1 MNIFKKLFKVTRLLN
16 SDLSPSK
23 IAIAG
28 VIGMYWGLSPFLSP
42 HNLILFFIV
51 VIFKIPISFAISGM
65 VFFLP
70 FSFFFADLINT
81 FGSIILKSDIL
92 SGSFRSLYN
101 SFFILTKF
109 NNTFIMGSFIIILIL
124 SIPVFLILRFIVIKY
139 RKTII
144 SNLLASAIYQ
154 KFLRKT
160 FVFDLMFNIKYDKL
174 STMDN
179 SKSKT
184 GILSWVDWKFFLPI
198 IVVVIL
204 IVIALKFFLDDTI
217 KDIIAKEATEY
228 NKALVE
234 LSRFSS
240 SFTDA
245 KVGVYNFR
253 WTDNKNMRNNLFQFD
268 KFTADAEIFPLL
280 RGRIVFEEL
289 SIVDVRLNTPRK
301 KSGEIPR
308 IKSVSPQVPSSKISP
323 KSSPPQPETANNKK
337 SKNRNEKGESRI
349 KPVPNDGFKQKVQDE
364 LDEML
369 DEAKI
374 EVKRQGDEIIK
385 QNRELIVNYEKQIVN
400 IEKSYNFQTDID
412 RLKSININKI
422 KDLPS
427 ALAAANKIG
436 GIDASIKKTDNA
448 KRKLN
453 KLKQSL
459 EKDFKQFEKSVDLDN
474 IKKEMEKRILKI
486 LGLNS
491 LSLSGFTE
499 RVFGPAIANQINPFI
514 DQYEK
519 YKYLLVKKRD
529 ELEKEPE
536 VTYDPSIRAG
546 RDIRYPINSH
556 YPRFYIKKIR
566 GSGDSNVDGIYH
578 LDIDNLS
585 SDPSFA
591 PIKNTIALKHEIY
604 NIGLQGKLAL
614 KKGKFEI
621 VQRIKSQPFP
631 IAKVINISPNIFI
644 ESLKNG
650 NAEVIGKIEDRNQ
663 KIILSVSVK
672 VKDIAFNI
680 NSELH
685 REIRKILEKTLNS
698 IDVLTLRVKM
708 IRTQDSKVKLD
719 VTSNLD
725 QLLKI
730 NFSGFF
736 KQQASQK
743 RKEALNK
750 LNKAINPILAQVNKE
765 LKKNADGNIFKNIE
779 SQINLITRDT
789 NILKKKINQL
799 KKNEENKLL
808 NEAKK
813 VIPEKIKDLPKIK
826 SPF

>member
-1 MNIFKKLFKVTRLLN
+1 MNIFKKLFKIIRLLN

-23 IAIAG
+23 ISIAG
-28 VIGMYWGLSPFLSP
+28 VIGMYWGLSPLLSP

-81 FGSIILKSDIL
+81 FGNIILKSDVL
-92 SGSFRSLYN
+92 FSSFRSLYN

-109 NNTFIMGSFIIILIL
+109 NNTFIMGSFIIALIL
-124 SIPVFLILRFIVIKY
+124 SIPVFLILRFIIIKH
-139 RKTII
+139 RKII
-144 SNLLASAIYQ
+144 VSNLLDSAIYQ

-160 FVFDLMFNIKYDKL
+160 FIFDLMFNINHDKL
-174 STMDN
+174 SEPDN

-184 GILSWVDWKFFLPI
+184 GILSWIDWKFFLPI
-198 IVVVIL
+198 TVVIIL

-217 KDIIAKEATEY
+217 KNIIAKEATEY
-228 NKALVE
+228 NRALVE
-234 LSRFSS
+234 LSKFSS

-253 WTDNKNMRNNLFQFD
+253 WTDNKNTKNNLFQFD
-268 KFTADAEIFPLL
+268 KFSADAEIYPLL

-289 SIVDVRLNTPRK
+289 SVVNVRLNTPRK

-308 IKSVSPQVPSSKISP
+308 VKSTPSQVPSSET
-323 KSSPPQPETANNKK
+323 SSKLFPPQPEMANNKK
-337 SKNRNEKGESRI
+337 SKSGNEESEI
-349 KPVPNDGFKQKVQDE
+349 KPTPSDDFKQKVQDE
-364 LDEML
+364 LDNML

-374 EVKRQGDEIIK
+374 EVKRQGDEIVK
-385 QNRELIVNYEKQIVN
+385 QNRELIANYEKQIVDM
-400 IEKSYNFQTDID
+400 EKSYNFQTDID
-412 RLKSININKI
+412 KLKSININKI
-422 KDLPS
+422 KDISS

-436 GIDASIKKTDNA
+436 GIDTTIKKVDNA
-448 KRKLN
+448 KRELN

-459 EKDFKQFEKSVDLDN
+459 EKDFKQLEKSVDLDN
-474 IKKEMEKRILKI
+474 IKKEIEKRILKI

-499 RVFGPAIANQINPFI
+499 RIFGPAIANQINPFI
-514 DQYEK
+514 NQYEK
-519 YKYLLVKKRD
+519 YKHLLVKKRD

-566 GSGDSNVDGIYH
+566 GSGDSNVDGIYN
-578 LDIDNLS
+578 LGIDNLS

-591 PIKNTIALKHEIY
+591 PIKNTIALKHDVY
-604 NIGLQGKLAL
+604 DVGLQGELAL

-631 IAKVINISPNIFI
+631 IAEVINISPNILI
-644 ESLKNG
+644 ESLKSG

-663 KIILSVSVK
+663 KITLSVSLK

-680 NSELH
+680 NSGLH
-685 REIRKILEKTLNS
+685 GEIRKILEKTLNS
-698 IDVLTLRVKM
+698 IDILTLRIKM
-708 IRTQDSKVKLD
+708 TRTQDSKVKLNI
-719 VTSNLD
+719 VSNLD

-736 KQQASQK
+736 RQQASQK
-743 RKEALNK
+743 RKEALNE

-765 LKKNADGNIFKNIE
+765 LEKGDDGDIFKNIE
-779 SQINLITRDT
+779 DQINLVTRDT
-789 NILKKKINQL
+789 NMLKKKINQL
-799 KKNEENKLL
+799 KKDEENKLL
-808 NEAKK
+808 NESKK
-813 VIPEKIKDLPKIK
+813 VIPEVIKKLPKIK